1 VAGPFD
7 RTIGG
12 DFDADADADADL
24 YADVGC
30 GGEVVLPP
38 RGPPAL
44 HAASAPAMSANTAS
58 RRMMTRT
65 GTSPNAILFNTRWT
79 VPGWRVNTHGR
90 ADADARPHW

>member
-38 RGPPAL
+38 RGLQRCTP
-44 HAASAPAMSANTAS
+44 
-58 RRMMTRT
+58 
-65 GTSPNAILFNTRWT
+65 
-79 VPGWRVNTHGR
+79 R
-90 ADADARPHW
+90 AHPR